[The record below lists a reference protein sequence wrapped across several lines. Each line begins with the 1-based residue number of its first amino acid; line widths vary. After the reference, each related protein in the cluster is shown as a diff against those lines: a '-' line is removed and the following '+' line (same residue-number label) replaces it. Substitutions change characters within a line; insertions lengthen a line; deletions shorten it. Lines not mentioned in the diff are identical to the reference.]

1 MTRSNTPRRF
11 ALAPTLQALLMAG
24 ALAGLS
30 TLPVASAQTST
41 PATDAAPAAE
51 AMSPAP
57 AAASN
62 TPAAA
67 VTPSAPEMR
76 ADSKHA
82 DRRNGAHHAHGD
94 RAERMAKM
102 QQRREARMA
111 ELKTKLQLTPAQES
125 GWTAFTA
132 SAQRPDNA
140 RNRADWK
147 ERRAEM
153 AKLTTPERLDR
164 MQARQTERAAHF
176 AQRAEATRS
185 FYAGLTPEQQKTF
198 DSETMHM
205 GRGGHH
211 RHHHD
216 GQRGDHGDQPT
227 KS

>member
-1 MTRSNTPRRF
+1 MNAFRQRLT
-11 ALAPTLQALLMAG
+11 ALAAAALVGSVAF
-24 ALAGLS
+24 A
-30 TLPVASAQTST
+30 ASAQTSPE
-41 PATDAAPAAE
+41 PATAAPMTAPTATSPKASAAAPMTAPMTAPTAAE
-51 AMSPAP
+51 TTDAQKAP
-57 AAASN
+57 RDMAGA
-62 TPAAA
+62 
-67 VTPSAPEMR
+67 
-76 ADSKHA
+76 KHGH
-82 DRRNGAHHAHGD
+82 RD

-111 ELKTKLQLTPAQES
+111 ELRTKLQLTPAQEG

-147 ERRAEM
+147 ERRSEM

-216 GQRGDHGDQPT
+216 GQRGDHGEQPT